1 MSSPS
6 RRVVRTER
14 APAAIGPY
22 SQAIAADGWLFCSGQ
37 VALDPATG
45 QLAPG
50 DVGAQTERALQNL
63 QGVLEKAGASLADVV
78 RCTVY
83 LRDMAD
89 FAAMNAVYARYF
101 SSEPPA
107 RSTVAVAGLPKDA
120 RVEIDAIASLPGS
133 RWPSARLK

>member
-1 MSSPS
+1 MSRHPI
-6 RRVVRTER
+6 RTER

-22 SQAIAADGWLFCSGQ
+22 SQAIAADGWLFLSGQ
-37 VALDPATG
+37 VALDPASG
-45 QLAPG
+45 QLLAG
-50 DVGAQTERALQNL
+50 DVGAQTERALLNL

-89 FAAMNAVYARYF
+89 FAAMNAVYARF
-101 SSEPPA
+101 FPAEPPS

-120 RVEIDAIASLPGS
+120 RVEIDAIA
-133 RWPSARLK
+133 RLR

>member
-1 MSSPS
+1 MSPAG
-6 RRVVRTER
+6 RHVVRTER

-45 QLAPG
+45 QLVGA
-50 DVGAQTERALQNL
+50 DVGAQTERALLNL
-63 QGVLEKAGASLADVV
+63 QGVLEKSGSSLAEVV

-89 FAAMNAVYARYF
+89 FAAMNAVYARF
-101 SSEPPA
+101 FPSAPPA
-107 RSTVAVAGLPKDA
+107 RSTVAVAGLPRDA
-120 RVEIDAIASLPGS
+120 RVEIDAIA
-133 RWPSARLK
+133 RLR

>member
-1 MSSPS
+1 MSPPS

-37 VALDPATG
+37 VALDPGSG
-45 QLAPG
+45 QLVGA

-63 QGVLEKAGASLADVV
+63 QGVLEKAGSSLQDVV

-101 SSEPPA
+101 PSEPPA

-120 RVEIDAIASLPGS
+120 RVEIDAIA
-133 RWPSARLK
+133 RLR